1 MRMLCLLLAMVGSVT
16 ALARAQSATPT
27 LTLAAALAEANARN
41 PEVIAARY
49 QIDVARAALT
59 ATAPNPLQLQ
69 AGQGATQDVP
79 KGLGPLQTFTAGAS
93 QEFSPALGAQRRA
106 AGSGV
111 QITQAQFATVQRDV
125 DQRVVAAYYGLASAQ
140 AVVTAAQQSV
150 SNAQQLE
157 NSARVRARVG
167 AVGNFEVLRAQV
179 ELRRAQTDLQR
190 AQLNQR
196 TAEIGLNVLLG
207 RSSGAETTVELAP
220 STIAMP
226 NVEALYARAQR
237 IDPQI
242 AQFRA
247 AIDQAIALA
256 RAARLQR
263 APSLGLQGGYLFQ
276 RAPSSGG
283 AISRGPTA
291 SVTLSLPLIDFGTI
305 RGAVREAQARLF
317 VAQAQLEGR
326 NAGLRGEILQ
336 DVADLE
342 SAQSRLSFSKTSLTL
357 AQQGLQLAQFG
368 YNRGA
373 LGVLDV
379 LSARNELAAA
389 RSEVTQASADL
400 GAAVARLQLVTG
412 VPVSP

>member
-16 ALARAQSATPT
+16 AFARAQSATPT

-69 AGQGATQDVP
+69 VGQGATQDVP
-79 KGLGPLQTFTAGAS
+79 QGLGPLQTFTAGAS

-111 QITQAQFATVQRDV
+111 QITQAQFAAVQRDV

-190 AQLNQR
+190 AQVNES

-207 RSSGAETTVELAP
+207 RSPGAETTVELAP
-220 STIAMP
+220 SAIAMP

-247 AIDQAIALA
+247 AIDQAIAQA

-305 RGAVREAQARLF
+305 RGAVREAQARLS